1 MSNTTSYVHNPLEG
15 NKPELIINLNESVN
29 EAISVIIVHKDRP
42 EYLNICLQS
51 IAVNSANNSY
61 EIIVVDN
68 NSGPTT
74 QSFLQDIENDVKVV
88 RNNKN
93 LYWSAAINAGIKA
106 ANPNTKYFIF
116 MHSDVVILNPSW
128 MDLFVNVCESN
139 NSGMV
144 GLETSSYYIN
154 SQKIDFIQEW
164 CLMMTRS
171 AITKVGNWPEQL
183 PMIGHSFIMTVKAQ
197 IHGLKPQIMK
207 NNMAH
212 HYRIFGMDVNDYEKM
227 SEEAASLLP
236 RIYQQAQSR
245 TLV

>member
-1 MSNTTSYVHNPLEG
+1 MSNNYVHNVFEG
-15 NKPELIINLNESVN
+15 AKPELIINLNESVN
-29 EAISVIIVHKDRP
+29 EAISVIVIHKDRP

-68 NSGPTT
+68 NSGAET
-74 QSFLQDIENDVKVV
+74 QSFLDEIESDVKVV
-88 RNNKN
+88 RNKTN

-139 NSGMV
+139 GSGMV

-154 SQKIDFIQEW
+154 NQKLDFIQEW
-164 CLMMTRS
+164 CLLVTREGMS
-171 AITKVGNWPEQL
+171 KLGQWPEQL
-183 PMIGHSFIMTVKAQ
+183 PMIGHAFIMTIKAQ
-197 IHGLKPQIMK
+197 INGLKPQVMK
-207 NNMAH
+207 NNLAH
-212 HYRIFGMDVNDYEKM
+212 HYRIFGMNVNDYERM
-227 SEEAASLLP
+227 NEEAAATLP
-236 RIYQQAQSR
+236 KIYQQAQSR

>member
-144 GLETSSYYIN
+144 GLETSSYYIKRDL
-154 SQKIDFIQEW
+154 Q
-164 CLMMTRS
+164 LRRL
-171 AITKVGNWPEQL
+171 AIGR
-183 PMIGHSFIMTVKAQ
+183 
-197 IHGLKPQIMK
+197 
-207 NNMAH
+207 NN
-212 HYRIFGMDVNDYEKM
+212 YR
-227 SEEAASLLP
+227 
-236 RIYQQAQSR
+236 
-245 TLV
+245 